1 MTLRLNTFRTSF
13 PYGFDGRGRTTD
25 ADEATWIRGLI
36 EQVLFTAPGERV
48 MRPDFGSGLRELM
61 FAPNSPE
68 LAATTQ
74 FLVQGALQ
82 QWLADLIVVDGVSV
96 SAVEASLTVTVQYR
110 IRHTNGQHE
119 DSFVQ
124 GVAP

>member
-1 MTLRLNTFRTSF
+1 MSERVQF
-13 PYGFDGRGRTTD
+13 PYQFDGRGRTRE

-48 MRPDFGSGLRELM
+48 MRPDFGSGLRELV

-82 QWLADLIVVDGVSV
+82 QWLADLITVE
-96 SAVEASLTVTVQYR
+96 AVEVETVEARLSVTVHYL
-110 IRHTNGQHE
+110 IRRSEARQSDTFE
-119 DSFVQ
+119 Q
-124 GVAP
+124 GGGA

>member
-1 MTLRLNTFRTSF
+1 MNLHY
-13 PYGFDGRGRTTD
+13 PYRFDGRGATATD
-25 ADEATWIRGLI
+25 GEEAWIRGLI

-48 MRPDFGSGLRELM
+48 MRPDFGSGLRQLV

-82 QWLADLIVVDGVSV
+82 QWLGNLIALEAVEVESIESTLRVSV
-96 SAVEASLTVTVQYR
+96 SYVIRRTQTPQSASFEKAGT
-110 IRHTNGQHE
+110 G
-119 DSFVQ
+119 
-124 GVAP
+124 P

>member
-1 MTLRLNTFRTSF
+1 MATNLRYPFEI
-13 PYGFDGRGRTTD
+13 DGRGRTRQ
-25 ADEATWIRGLI
+25 ADEAAWIRGLV

-48 MRPDFGSGLRELM
+48 MRPDFGSGLRQLV

-82 QWLADLIVVDGVSV
+82 QWLGDLIVVE
-96 SAVEASLTVTVQYR
+96 AVEAEAVESTLTITVRYV
-110 IRHTNGQHE
+110 IRRTESRQVE
-119 DSFVQ
+119 TFVQ
-124 GVAP
+124 GATP

>member
-1 MTLRLNTFRTSF
+1 MTQRVFF
-13 PYGFDGRGRTTD
+13 PYQFDGRGRTRD
-25 ADEATWIRGLI
+25 ADEARWIRGLI

-48 MRPDFGSGLRELM
+48 MRADFGSGLRQLV

-82 QWLADLIVVDGVSV
+82 QWLADLITVETVEVRAVD
-96 SAVEASLTVTVQYR
+96 AALYVTVQYV
-110 IRHTNGQHE
+110 IRRTDMRERQE
-119 DSFVQ
+119 FVQ
-124 GVAP
+124 GAGP